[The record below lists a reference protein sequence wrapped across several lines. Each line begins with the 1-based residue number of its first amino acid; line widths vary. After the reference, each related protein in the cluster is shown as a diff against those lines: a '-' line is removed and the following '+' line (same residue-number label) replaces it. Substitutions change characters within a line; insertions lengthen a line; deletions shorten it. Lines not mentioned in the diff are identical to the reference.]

1 MRITR
6 TTALAAAVVVGLLGP
21 GLAPALADNS
31 PAASTDNWKPP
42 TDYGP
47 PPNNPAVDKGA
58 VTPGGQYT
66 LKQACI
72 TSSGSQAIKDVP
84 NGQTWL
90 RMDEAHQYATGAGQ
104 IVAVIDTGVNPHN
117 AFGTGAT
124 NRLLPEQDYL
134 NNVNS
139 VGQQDCDG
147 HGTEVAG
154 IIGADTT
161 GMDVGFQ
168 GVAPKAQILPIRQSS
183 SVITVKMPND
193 QSDRPAGNSTT
204 LAYAILTAV
213 AKGASVINMSLS
225 ACLTPNMNGG
235 DQASQKV
242 LQNAIHYAVHDK
254 RVVLVAAAGNQPQQQ
269 GGCTTQNDNPDPNKP
284 KWIESPAWFSDDVLS
299 VAAIAT
305 DNNGQTIGAPANFTM
320 WGPWVSVAGPGTGI
334 ISLDP
339 GSKTGLANQE
349 IAGGKPQPL
358 QGTSFAAPYVAGL
371 AALVRQKFPTLDAYQ
386 VMHRIEMT
394 AQHPGTPS
402 GRNNQVGYGM
412 IDPVAALT
420 AVVPG
425 EPNSPAAA
433 KATQIPTD
441 VGVAEVKSLSP
452 VMFAMY
458 GTLIGVALL
467 LITLF
472 VVHATNRAR
481 RNHKPAAPRM
491 RM

>member
-1 MRITR
+1 MLITR
-6 TTALAAAVVVGLLGP
+6 TSALAAAVVVGLLGP
-21 GLAPALADNS
+21 GLAPALAQDTA
-31 PAASTDNWKPP
+31 PAAGADAWKLPL
-42 TDYGP
+42 TYTGP
-47 PPNNPAVDKGA
+47 PANGPVNNSVNGGA
-58 VTPGGQYT
+58 LT
-66 LKQACI
+66 LKQGCI
-72 TSSGSQAIKDVP
+72 TSTGSQAIKDVP

-90 RMDEAHQYATGAGQ
+90 RLDQAHQYAQGSGQ
-104 IVAVIDTGVNPHN
+104 TVAVIDTGVNPHN
-117 AFGTGAT
+117 AFGS
-124 NRLLPEQDYL
+124 RLLPEQDYL
-134 NNVNS
+134 NGVAG

-183 SVITVKMPND
+183 SVITVKTSND
-193 QSDRPAGNSTT
+193 QPERLAGNAVT

-213 AKGASVINMSLS
+213 AKNATVINMSLS
-225 ACLTPNMNGG
+225 ACLTPTMGTG
-235 DQASQKV
+235 DQASQKI

-254 RVVLVAAAGNQPQQQ
+254 GVVLVAAAGNQPQQQ
-269 GGCTTQNDNPDPNKP
+269 GGCTTQNDNPDPNRP

-299 VAAIAT
+299 VAAINT
-305 DNNGQTIGAPANFTM
+305 DSANNQTPGTPSAFSM

-339 GSKTGLANQE
+339 GTRTGLVNQE
-349 IAGGKPQPL
+349 IANGKPQAL
-358 QGTSFAAPYVAGL
+358 QGTSFASPYVAGL
-371 AALVRQKFPTLDAYQ
+371 AALVREKYPLLDAYQ

-420 AVVPG
+420 AVIPG
-425 EPNSPAAA
+425 EPNSPDTAAA
-433 KATQIPTD
+433 RQLPSD
-441 VGVAEVKSLSP
+441 VGVAQVKSLSP
-452 VMFAMY
+452 MMYAMY

-481 RNHKPAAPRM
+481 RNHKPTPQRLRM
-491 RM
+491 

>member
-1 MRITR
+1 MLRITR
-6 TTALAAAVVVGLLGP
+6 TTALAATVVVGLLGP
-21 GLAPALADNS
+21 GLAPALAQDTT
-31 PAASTDNWKPP
+31 PAADANAWKPVFNY
-42 TDYGP
+42 TGP
-47 PPNNPAVDKGA
+47 PSNGPVDRGTGA
-58 VTPGGQYT
+58 AQGSVFT

-72 TSSGSQAIKDVP
+72 TSTGGQAIKDVP

-90 RMDEAHQYATGAGQ
+90 RLNEARQYADGAGQ
-104 IVAVIDTGVNPHN
+104 TVAVIDTGVNPHS
-117 AFGTGAT
+117 AFTG
-124 NRLLPEQDYL
+124 RLLPEQDYL
-134 NNVNS
+134 NGIS
-139 VGQQDCDG
+139 GVGQQDCDG

-168 GVAPKAQILPIRQSS
+168 GVAPKATILPIRQSS
-183 SVITVKMPND
+183 SVITVKTPTD
-193 QSDRPAGNSTT
+193 QTERLAGNATT

-213 AKGASVINMSLS
+213 DHHATVINMSLS
-225 ACLTPNMNGG
+225 ACLTPNMGTA
-235 DQASQKV
+235 DQNSQRF
-242 LQNAIHYAVHDK
+242 LQSAIHYAVHDK
-254 RVVLVAAAGNQPQQQ
+254 HVVVVAAAGNQPQQQ
-269 GGCTTQNDNPDPNKP
+269 GGCTTQNDNPDPNRP

-305 DNNGQTIGAPANFTM
+305 DNNGQTAGAPANFTM
-320 WGPWVSVAGPGTGI
+320 WGPWVSVAGPGTSN

-339 GSKTGLANQE
+339 ASKTGLANQE
-349 IAGGKPQPL
+349 IVGGKPQPL

-371 AALVRQKFPTLDAYQ
+371 AALVKQKFPGLDAYQ

-425 EPNSPAAA
+425 EPNSPATA
-433 KATQIPTD
+433 KAVQLPSD
-441 VGVAEVKSLSP
+441 VGVAQVKSLSP

-472 VVHATNRAR
+472 IVHATNRAR
-481 RNHKPAAPRM
+481 RNHKPAPQRPRM
-491 RM
+491 